1 MSGVLMTAVDTTI
14 VVLALPEIQRSL
26 DVALTNVVWVIISFL
41 LVITLLAT
49 QVGRLGD
56 MFGRVRMYEA
66 GFAVF
71 VFGSLLCALAWNE
84 VSIIVFRI
92 VQGVGGAL
100 IMANS
105 GAVIADLYPREQRGR
120 AYGFTSLGWTIGA
133 VLGVVLGGLIVT
145 YVSWRWIFWINVP
158 TGVLAIAVALRVLR
172 DKGERT
178 RQRLDPLGMI
188 TLGLGLFGV
197 LWAITKLAN
206 GPFDASTAGFLIGGL
221 ALIVLFVFIES
232 RVPAPMLPL
241 RIFKVPTMAAS
252 LCASLFQG
260 LASFAV
266 LFLLLMYLQGP
277 RGLSPIHASLL
288 LLPGYLISAG
298 ISIWAGR
305 LADKYGAVLPA
316 TAGLALQ
323 VVSLLLYAQ
332 LTNSTPLWWIVIV
345 GTINAIGACL
355 FFPAN
360 SSAIMKAAPPD
371 MFGIA
376 SGMMR
381 TFANVG
387 MVFSFSV
394 AILVA
399 SRSISRQLAFAIFVG
414 TASLHGQVADAFT
427 TGLHAAFYASVIF
440 MVIAAVLS
448 ALRAGGIRRPGRSD
462 SSLQPAVSDAVGRF
476 AGRGETEFA
485 GADLVQHHPRHADD
499 RRRHVLEAGRVGR
512 AGDVLR
518 HVGPVKD
525 RGQVGELPGQP
536 AERVGRQFPEERAR
550 LGIPAVEL
558 RVMVSAV
565 EAAWLAVHRL
575 QQVDPPDRPAD
586 LDRRGGVDR
595 PLQLAPVEDAQ
606 LQADPVLRPL
616 LSRPLIRVKEVQVT
630 DDNPDALEHESLQHE
645 TTIAREAA
653 GSLGGAG
660 SLVDEDFGARGLH
673 HGVEERGDVHRD
685 ADAAVRHRVDRDVG
699 VAVDGEDR
707 ADEEHRVVHLAERD
721 LDPARHVNRGPEVA
735 GRRDGV
741 GASAIAAVVVAA
753 AARDVADQRD
763 PVVDVQ
769 GEHPEGQVD
778 LDPGAV
784 LPRVTRLPGAGVD

>member
-1 MSGVLMTAVDTTI
+1 MTFPRIARPAAAASGPGADGSGQTRTGLALVVLMSGVLMTAVDTTI

-26 DVALTNVVWVIISFL
+26 DVTLTNVVWVIISFL

-71 VFGSLLCALAWNE
+71 VLGSLLCALAWNE

-105 GAVIADLYPREQRGR
+105 GAVIADLYPRERRGR

-197 LWAITKLAN
+197 LWAITKLAS
-206 GPFDASTAGFLIGGL
+206 GPFDASTAGYLIGGV

-323 VVSLLLYAQ
+323 VVSLVLYAQ

-381 TFANVG
+381 TFSNVG

-414 TASLHGQVADAFT
+414 TTSLHGQVADAFT
-427 TGLHAAFYASVIF
+427 TGLHAAFYESVIF

-448 ALRAGGIRRPGRSD
+448 ALRAGGIRRPGGSG
-462 SSLQPAVSDAVGRF
+462 SSLQPAVSDAVGF

-485 GADLVQHHPRHADD
+485 GADLVQHHPRHIDD

-512 AGDVLR
+512 VGDVLR
-518 HVGPVKD
+518 HAGPVED
-525 RGQVGELPGQP
+525 RGQVGELPAQP

-558 RVMVSAV
+558 RVMVGAV
-565 EAAWLAVHRL
+565 EAARLAVHRL

-586 LDRRGGVDR
+586 LDRGGGVDR
-595 PLQLAPVEDAQ
+595 PLQLAPVEDPQ

-616 LSRPLIRVKEVQVT
+616 LSRPRIRVKEVQVT

-653 GSLGGAG
+653 GSLGVR
-660 SLVDEDFGARGLH
+660 SRCDIDHQRVSSMS
-673 HGVEERGDVHRD
+673 HRPRSV
-685 ADAAVRHRVDRDVG
+685 AVRG
-699 VAVDGEDR
+699 
-707 ADEEHRVVHLAERD
+707 HL
-721 LDPARHVNRGPEVA
+721 
-735 GRRDGV
+735 
-741 GASAIAAVVVAA
+741 
-753 AARDVADQRD
+753 
-763 PVVDVQ
+763 
-769 GEHPEGQVD
+769 
-778 LDPGAV
+778 
-784 LPRVTRLPGAGVD
+784 